1 MSMESAQV
9 VLAKIAAARSLAHS
23 LAAQHPDG
31 AAWSVLSGLLDGHE
45 KSVRDHWPLTS
56 AEKENVRLGWFSTRN
71 IEEAYPQ
78 LHDLLSDASYSL
90 RRSGE
95 I

>member
-1 MSMESAQV
+1 MESAQD
-9 VLAKIAAARSLAHS
+9 VLVKIAAARSLARS

-31 AAWSVLSGLLDGHE
+31 AAWSVLFGLLDGYE
-45 KSVRDHWPLTS
+45 KTVRDHWPLT
-56 AEKENVRLGWFSTRN
+56 ADEKENSRLGWFSTRN
-71 IEEAYPQ
+71 IEEAYPK

-90 RRSGE
+90 RKSGE